1 MLSVKS
7 KLSLCQLL
15 QYFLIIVF
23 RFRFDQKLLL
33 ALCFAFILSIVS
45 IYFVRYINNNLFAHF
60 FPLCEKMALFLF
72 QDFSLQLYL
81 SFCFFKLLFYLYL
94 LDFSFVVFGVVSRVL
109 NFSSSFGIII
119 DIKIAPESM
128 EPLFIFC
135 IMVLND
141 FIPKVFNDLLIVVNS
156 DKGFQ

>member
-1 MLSVKS
+1 
-7 KLSLCQLL
+7 
-15 QYFLIIVF
+15 
-23 RFRFDQKLLL
+23 
-33 ALCFAFILSIVS
+33 
-45 IYFVRYINNNLFAHF
+45 
-60 FPLCEKMALFLF
+60 MALFLF

-156 DKGFQ
+156 DKGF